1 MFDTQPKIVFMENFR
16 WSKEALSQQNLQL
29 WDLEPTSA
37 PTPKANVELWDRL
50 WSLFMCRFF
59 LQVTLYSSIQ
69 IYTLWSTLKIFS
81 NARENSERE
90 SHPGVHIYF
99 PTPTITCKQNSWWL
113 GWSSLNSISRDLQLC
128 SHPKPWGAAIA
139 PLVNMGPENTAV
151 LAWKGESRCK
161 VPPGFWMCPMF
172 PVLMLSRLLRGTQ
185 ALPAT
190 FGEGDLEV
198 SLDAELEREQ
208 APSKES

>member
-139 PLVNMGPENTAV
+139 PLVNMGPENSSSGLEGRISLQSASWV
-151 LAWKGESRCK
+151 LNVPHVPRPHAQSSAERYPGAACNLWGGRPGGE
-161 VPPGFWMCPMF
+161 PGC
-172 PVLMLSRLLRGTQ
+172 RTGKRTGT
-185 ALPAT
+185 
-190 FGEGDLEV
+190 F
-198 SLDAELEREQ
+198 
-208 APSKES
+208 